1 MLIVAEPQ
9 RARTLVVLTENQ
21 WKFPHARK
29 DDYGFFLILPLTP
42 PLPSLSFLHFF
53 ILFSPFLFFL
63 LVFSSP
69 FSSILSLVHS
79 HFTNGLLSS
88 LPSPALT
95 HMCLLVLTALGC
107 LNVLWLLCL
116 SAFAHAILLAYLR
129 NKLSYN
135 NKETFNTTGLDRR
148 ELKFSLIVQSRGMQ
162 FRARGWLDQAQ
173 CVTFTSGSKIVAPA
187 LAITPSSQPEGGE
200 R

>member
-1 MLIVAEPQ
+1 MLFKKFMSKFSDWGWLRELIKTWSLMLIVAEPQ

-29 DDYGFFLILPLTP
+29 DDYGFFF
-42 PLPSLSFLHFF
+42 LSFLSLLLCPPYHLFIFF
-53 ILFSPFLFFL
+53 ILFFPFLFFL

-79 HFTNGLLSS
+79 HFTDGLLSS

-116 SAFAHAILLAYLR
+116 SAFAHAILLA
-129 NKLSYN
+129 
-135 NKETFNTTGLDRR
+135 
-148 ELKFSLIVQSRGMQ
+148 
-162 FRARGWLDQAQ
+162 
-173 CVTFTSGSKIVAPA
+173 
-187 LAITPSSQPEGGE
+187 
-200 R
+200 

>member
-29 DDYGFFLILPLTP
+29 DDYGFFFFILPLTP
-42 PLPSLSFLHFF
+42 PLPSLSSLHFF

-116 SAFAHAILLAYLR
+116 SAFAHAILLA
-129 NKLSYN
+129 
-135 NKETFNTTGLDRR
+135 
-148 ELKFSLIVQSRGMQ
+148 
-162 FRARGWLDQAQ
+162 
-173 CVTFTSGSKIVAPA
+173 
-187 LAITPSSQPEGGE
+187 
-200 R
+200 